1 MASSVE
7 TRSERKT
14 AMDLIQE
21 SVHTSDDA
29 DIGDIEAINKEMIV
43 VKRGIKNIHYYY
55 IPVNKVE
62 GWDKNIVWLT
72 VTEKEFRNK
81 CENNKEPF
89 PSKYFIREQEY
100 DDLNDRYTEDYFPED
115 NSVKRPPNLIFNDPS
130 WRFNL

>member
-29 DIGDIEAINKEMIV
+29 DIGDIEAISKEMIV
-43 VKRGIKNIHYYY
+43 VKRGIKDIHYYY

-62 GWDKNIVWLT
+62 GWNKNIVWLT
-72 VTEKEFRNK
+72 VTEKEVKNK
-81 CENNKEPF
+81 YENNKEPF
-89 PSKYFIREQEY
+89 PSKYFIRGQEY
-100 DDLNDRYTEDYFPED
+100 DDLYGRYTEDYFPE
-115 NSVKRPPNLIFNDPS
+115 VLIIPS
-130 WRFNL
+130 KDHLI

>member
-1 MASSVE
+1 MTSSVGM
-7 TRSERKT
+7 RAERKT

-21 SVHTSDDA
+21 SVHTSDDV
-29 DIGDIEAINKEMIV
+29 DIGDIEAISKKMIV
-43 VKRGIKNIHYYY
+43 IKRGIKNIHYYY

-81 CENNKEPF
+81 YENNKEPF

-100 DDLNDRYTEDYFPED
+100 DDLNDRYTEDCFPEVSIIPSKD
-115 NSVKRPPNLIFNDPS
+115 HLI
-130 WRFNL
+130 

>member
-29 DIGDIEAINKEMIV
+29 DIGDIKAISKEMIV
-43 VKRGIKNIHYYY
+43 VKRGIKDIHYYY

-72 VTEKEFRNK
+72 VTEKEVKNK
-81 CENNKEPF
+81 YENNKEPI
-89 PSKYFIREQEY
+89 PLEI
-100 DDLNDRYTEDYFPED
+100 LH
-115 NSVKRPPNLIFNDPS
+115 
-130 WRFNL
+130 